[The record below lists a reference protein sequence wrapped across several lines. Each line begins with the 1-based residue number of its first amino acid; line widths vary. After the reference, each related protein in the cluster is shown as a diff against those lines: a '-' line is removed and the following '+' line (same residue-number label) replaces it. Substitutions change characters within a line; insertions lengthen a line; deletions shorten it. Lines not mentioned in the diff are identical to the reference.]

1 MAGAIVAI
9 TAIMDA
15 ISRAEIT
22 LMIKGAHEVWNV
34 EANLLA
40 KKYCNLT
47 VVKR

>member
-9 TAIMDA
+9 TATMDA

-22 LMIKGAHEVWNV
+22 LMIKGALWNV

-40 KKYCNLT
+40 KKYCNSM